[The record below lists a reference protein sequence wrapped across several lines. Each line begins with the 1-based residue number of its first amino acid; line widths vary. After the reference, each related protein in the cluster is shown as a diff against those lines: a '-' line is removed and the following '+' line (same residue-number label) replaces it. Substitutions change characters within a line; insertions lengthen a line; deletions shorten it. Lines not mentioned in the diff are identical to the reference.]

1 MSLNLYLQS
10 GEWVTILTKLK
21 KYIVK
26 QLHSLKSTFL
36 IAFIAVGLIPILVFS
51 GIVFDA
57 MDGYFVEE
65 RKKELLS
72 QANVISGHI
81 TVSEY
86 LYDENKY
93 EDFEYD
99 IEQTSIQGNFRI
111 IVTDATGIV
120 VADSNKTEVGK
131 IYLIPEI
138 VEALDSN
145 DVARMQAN
153 NIIYAAVS
161 VRNMASSKVGAV
173 LISADASDIS
183 ETIDG
188 IKQKVYMMTMVLL
201 VAIVMVAMI
210 ISHRFTKP
218 VGDMV
223 SVIKRGSDGHLDQR
237 VKYNEF
243 SKNELAQLARAYN
256 NMADKLEKVEETRQT
271 FVSNVSHELKTPLS
285 SIKVLSESILLEN
298 NVPKEMYVEFLQDI
312 NSEVD
317 RLTVIINDL
326 LTLVKLDQKEIPL
339 NFEEA
344 ELNGL
349 LEEIVKRLTPMADKK
364 GVGVSLINLKT
375 VTAEFDRVKLTLALS
390 NLIDNGIK
398 YTPEGGEVKIT
409 VDADH
414 QHAFITV
421 ADTGIGIAEE
431 EIGKIFER
439 FYRVD
444 KTRDRETGGTGLGL
458 SITHSTVLMHNGSI
472 RVTSKENEGT
482 TFFVRIPLRATV

>member
-1 MSLNLYLQS
+1 
-10 GEWVTILTKLK
+10 
-21 KYIVK
+21 
-26 QLHSLKSTFL
+26 
-36 IAFIAVGLIPILVFS
+36 
-51 GIVFDA
+51 
-57 MDGYFVEE
+57 MDRYFVEE

-81 TVSEY
+81 TVSDY

-99 IEQTSIQGNFRI
+99 MEQTSIQGNFRI
-111 IVTDATGIV
+111 IVTDATGVV

-145 DVARMQAN
+145 DVARMQN
-153 NIIYAAVS
+153 NDVIYAAVS
-161 VRNMASSKVGAV
+161 VRNMASAKVGAV
-173 LISADASDIS
+173 LISADASDIG

-188 IKQKVYMMTMVLL
+188 IRQTVYMMTVILLMAILL
-201 VAIVMVAMI
+201 VAMV
-210 ISHRFTKP
+210 ISHKFIKP
-218 VGDMV
+218 IGDMV
-223 SVIKRGSDGHLDQR
+223 AVIKKVSDGHLGQR
-237 VKYNEF
+237 VKYNEG
-243 SKNELAQLARAYN
+243 SRNEVAQLARAYN

-298 NVPKEMYVEFLQDI
+298 DVPKEMYVEFLQDI

-339 NFEEA
+339 NFEEQD
-344 ELNGL
+344 LNAL

-364 GVGVSLINLKT
+364 GVAVNLINIKS
-375 VTAEFDRVKLTLALS
+375 VIADFDRVKLTLALS

-398 YTPEGGEVKIT
+398 YTPSGGEVKVT

-421 ADTGIGIAEE
+421 ADTGIGIAED

-472 RVTSKENEGT
+472 RVVSKEGEGS
-482 TFFVRIPLRATV
+482 TFFVRIPLKASV